1 MCAIDRNTANYVPL
15 SPIQFL
21 ERSALVYPDKVA
33 VRHGERAISY
43 REFES
48 RCRRFASAL
57 VQRGIRHGD
66 TVAMIAPNVPAL
78 LEAHYAVPALG
89 ACSPRPSEPV
99 RTLAPGT
106 LRIGTYFVNPPFEY
120 VSNGQR
126 IGFEVDL
133 MNEIARRLALTPV
146 FVDTQWETILQ
157 QMQAGQ
163 YDAIVGGIT
172 ITPERRRMLAWSTPY
187 MTTTLSLVI
196 DSRRSPQIRSIADLK
211 TASVGV
217 QAATTDYDIA
227 VKMQQRGEIGSIRV
241 YSFAHIQDAMVD
253 LAAGRITAVMK
264 VYPVAAWLARQTPG
278 LTIVA
283 QVPDDPQPLGIGFAN
298 NNPALLAAVN
308 RALAD
313 MNADGS
319 YSRLAQKWGVP

>member
-1 MCAIDRNTANYVPL
+1 
-15 SPIQFL
+15 
-21 ERSALVYPDKVA
+21 
-33 VRHGERAISY
+33 
-43 REFES
+43 
-48 RCRRFASAL
+48 
-57 VQRGIRHGD
+57 
-66 TVAMIAPNVPAL
+66 
-78 LEAHYAVPALG
+78 
-89 ACSPRPSEPV
+89 V

-133 MNEIARRLALTPV
+133 MNEIARRLVLTPV

-157 QMQAGQ
+157 QMQAGR

-241 YSFAHIQDAMVD
+241 YSFAHIQDAMAD

-264 VYPVAAWLARQTPG
+264 VYPVAAWLARQTPE

-319 YSRLAQKWGVP
+319 YSRLAQKWRVP

>member
-1 MCAIDRNTANYVPL
+1 MTAGL
-15 SPIQFL
+15 TRRAF
-21 ERSALVYPDKVA
+21 AGA
-33 VRHGERAISY
+33 V
-43 REFES
+43 
-48 RCRRFASAL
+48 L
-57 VQRGIRHGD
+57 
-66 TVAMIAPNVPAL
+66 
-78 LEAHYAVPALG
+78 ALG
-89 ACSPRPSEPV
+89 ACSSRPPEPV
-99 RTLAPGT
+99 PTLAPGT

-120 VSNGQR
+120 VSNDQR

-146 FVDTQWETILQ
+146 FVDTERETILQ
-157 QMQAGQ
+157 QMRAGQ

-172 ITPERRRMLAWSTPY
+172 IT
-187 MTTTLSLVI
+187 
-196 DSRRSPQIRSIADLK
+196 
-211 TASVGV
+211 
-217 QAATTDYDIA
+217 
-227 VKMQQRGEIGSIRV
+227 
-241 YSFAHIQDAMVD
+241 
-253 LAAGRITAVMK
+253 VMK

-319 YSRLAQKWGVP
+319 YGRLAQKWRVP